1 MCVLLSEGSEDAL
14 SATEAF
20 SEGEETEVS
29 ANASFLV
36 FKASAP
42 SLPPSAGSVVDSPE
56 DNDAL
61 SLAGCSGGT
70 RAVGTTV
77 LQSCIYL

>member
-1 MCVLLSEGSEDAL
+1 MLLSKGSEDDL
-14 SATEAF
+14 SATEGF
-20 SEGEETEVS
+20 SEKEETGVT
-29 ANASFLV
+29 ADVSFLV

-70 RAVGTTV
+70 RAAGTTV

>member
-1 MCVLLSEGSEDAL
+1 MLLSKGSEDAL
-14 SATEAF
+14 SAAEGF
-20 SEGEETEVS
+20 SEREETEVT
-29 ANASFLV
+29 ADASFLV

-42 SLPPSAGSVVDSPE
+42 SLPPSAGSVVDSLE

-70 RAVGTTV
+70 RAAGTTV